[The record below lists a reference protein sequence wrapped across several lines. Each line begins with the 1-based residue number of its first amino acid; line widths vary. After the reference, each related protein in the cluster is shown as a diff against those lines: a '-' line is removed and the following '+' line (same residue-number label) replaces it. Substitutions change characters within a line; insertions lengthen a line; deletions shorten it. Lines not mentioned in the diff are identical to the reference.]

1 MRTLQAIT
9 LLLSASLGAACA
21 TDDGSTPA
29 ISDLTGSPSTM
40 TVGQQAT
47 VGGTML
53 FDDADGN
60 LVHLSGEIVLPDDTV
75 RALAKTSLTGVGTMT
90 SGTLAWQM
98 IVVPPMAGSYTLSLW
113 VIDADGHE
121 SNHLDMTATAT
132 P

>member
-1 MRTLQAIT
+1 MS
-9 LLLSASLGAACA
+9 LLLAALAACA
-21 TDDGSTPA
+21 TDDGTTPT
-29 ISDLTGSPSTM
+29 ISDLTASPTTM

-53 FDDADGN
+53 FEDADGD
-60 LVHLSGEIVLPDDTV
+60 LVHLAGEIVLPDNTV
-75 RALAKTSLTGVGTMT
+75 RALAKTSLAGVGTMT

-98 IVVPPMAGSYTLSLW
+98 IVVPPMAGNYTLSLW

-121 SNHLDMTATAT
+121 SNHVDTTATAS